1 MSETLLLRNLG
12 NVIRAERLK
21 LGLNQEQL
29 AERCQF
35 HRTYIGSVERGER
48 NLSIENIARIAAALN
63 TPLWK
68 LIQAAENSK
77 ATS

>member
-1 MSETLLLRNLG
+1 VSDTPLLRNLG
-12 NVIRAERLK
+12 NVIRAARLE

-48 NLSIENIARIAAALN
+48 NLSIENLARIAAALN
-63 TPLWK
+63 TPLWT
-68 LIQAAENSK
+68 LIQAAEKS
-77 ATS
+77 ATTP